1 MGSVYTFYILIFWIF
16 PDFFFLFFFFLVET
30 RCTGRV
36 KLRVLVGVS
45 FSSQVNSDWTVLFCV
60 VLIAAA
66 PPTTFLQY
74 IIIIEGIYII
84 AYHY

>member
-1 MGSVYTFYILIFWIF
+1 LKKVGFHV
-16 PDFFFLFFFFLVET
+16 
-30 RCTGRV
+30 G
-36 KLRVLVGVS
+36 VGVS